1 MRDPKLL
8 CLPLAAISSNDS
20 IVLLSEIDW
29 HVLLGA
35 SFASQVDKEESTA
48 SGKSDIENTCQPP
61 QKRNRRLSWS
71 CRPGSATLA
80 SPKNVVDVIV
90 PT

>member
-35 SFASQVDKEESTA
+35 SFASQVE
-48 SGKSDIENTCQPP
+48 I
-61 QKRNRRLSWS
+61 RLFFGNAVAMLQNSF
-71 CRPGSATLA
+71 RALDDAKG
-80 SPKNVVDVIV
+80 
-90 PT
+90 